1 MKKLIVLTAWMIMA
15 ISSYSQIGFPR
26 IIKYGSDSVVAITF
40 EQMKKINITKIER
53 DSYKQIADSLKVEV
67 DLYEYESKIGI
78 NMLQNLQKQVSL
90 QDSLLKKDR
99 EIELILQND
108 NNFLK
113 KKIKK
118 EKTLKTIVYILGS
131 GIITSLT
138 AMTLYFGVK

>member
-1 MKKLIVLTAWMIMA
+1 MA

>member
-1 MKKLIVLTAWMIMA
+1 MIMA

>member
-26 IIKYGSDSVVAITF
+26 IIKYGGDSVVAITF
-40 EQMKKINITKIER
+40 EQIKKINITKIER

-90 QDSLLKKDR
+90 QDSLLKKDT